1 MFVKNAWHAIGYS
14 QEFETGT
21 PAARQIIGKPIVVYR
36 TDAGDLVALDD
47 RCSHRFAP
55 LSRGRCEGD
64 MLRCMYHGALF
75 ERTGQCIQIPGQD
88 KVPAQA
94 RIQSYAV
101 AERSGWV
108 FVWGGDPAGADPG
121 RLPNFLPLEGG
132 EFTFAKGAMD
142 YRAAASQIN
151 ANLLDFTHLPFVHTA
166 SFGAREDS
174 WKEARSKIT
183 PVENGISVTWWVPG
197 AIIPAHETR
206 LEVRVVD
213 QLLMYEYTVPGHL
226 SMMMEFYPENTARSC
241 DFGTPSIEPVVRDYN
256 AQSVCATGEGTA
268 RYYYAWGV
276 PRAIPGAEEVA
287 SMRLEIAGRA
297 FEEDRLMIEAQQRI
311 IDSTPDDIVMVPNA
325 ADKAITLFERLMAKA
340 AREDSESA
348 GPLS

>member
-1 MFVKNAWHAIGYS
+1 MFVKNAWHAVGYS
-14 QEFETGT
+14 QEFETSK

-64 MLRCMYHGALF
+64 SLRCMYHGALF
-75 ERTGQCIQIPGQD
+75 DRTGQCIQIPGQD

-94 RIQSYAV
+94 RVQSYAV
-101 AERSGWV
+101 VERDGWV
-108 FVWGGDPAGADPG
+108 FVWGGDPATADSG

-142 YRAAASQIN
+142 YRAAADQIN
-151 ANLLDFTHLPFVHTA
+151 ANLLDFTHLPFIHTA
-166 SFGAREDS
+166 SFGATEDS
-174 WKEARSKIT
+174 WKGARSKIT
-183 PVENGISVTWWVPG
+183 PMENGISVTWWVPD
-197 AIIPAHETR
+197 AILPPDETR
-206 LEVRVVD
+206 LAVRVVD

-226 SMMMEFYPENTARSC
+226 SMMMEFYPENTALSC
-241 DFGTPSIEPVVRDYN
+241 DFGTPDVAPVVRDYN

-276 PRAIPGAEEVA
+276 PKVVPEASVVA
-287 SMRLEIAGRA
+287 VERLEMAARA
-297 FEEDRLMIEAQQRI
+297 FEEDRVMIEAQQRI
-311 IDSTPDDIVMVPNA
+311 IDSTPDDIAMVPNA
-325 ADKAITLFERLMAKA
+325 ADKAITLFERLMAKV
-340 AREDSESA
+340 AREGSDPVSPAS
-348 GPLS
+348 